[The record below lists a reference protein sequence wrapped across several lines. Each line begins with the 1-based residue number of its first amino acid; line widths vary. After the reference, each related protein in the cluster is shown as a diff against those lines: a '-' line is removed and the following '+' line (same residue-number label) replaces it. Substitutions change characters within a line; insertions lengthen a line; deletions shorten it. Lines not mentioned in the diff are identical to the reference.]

1 MIAGPIAKELGDRY
15 HCKPQRIASILD
27 TGSCVVQGLIPY
39 GAQILIA
46 LGVAQTSGIT
56 ISTAGL
62 LSTQYYQFLML
73 GAVIIS
79 LLYRKKA

>member
-1 MIAGPIAKELGDRY
+1 
-15 HCKPQRIASILD
+15 
-27 TGSCVVQGLIPY
+27 
-39 GAQILIA
+39 
-46 LGVAQTSGIT
+46 VAQTSGIT

-79 LLYRKKA
+79 LLYHKKA